1 LSDREYD
8 NAFASVIKNYSSSD
22 FFKLLANKNK
32 TKTIAIKP
40 NIQTP
45 KSKVYWDTLYIKRNY
60 LGETPMRN
68 AIEKG
73 LTYTGKFC
81 ISLITR

>member
-1 LSDREYD
+1 LSDKEYD

-45 KSKVYWDTLYIKRNY
+45 KSKVYWDTLYIKRII
-60 LGETPMRN
+60 LAKLPRETLL
-68 AIEKG
+68 K
-73 LTYTGKFC
+73 KD
-81 ISLITR
+81 